1 MSPWEPDRKLYAL
14 LLCLAALLLVAS
26 LATVSPEEHYLM
38 TQNELRLL
46 LEISET
52 LKENSSTLKAEA
64 DSWKQTSETLEIE
77 LENSTVEITNLR
89 LELEAQRPR
98 LTELGTMLA
107 ASETQAGVLA
117 QRLKVS
123 ETIAS
128 GLEQS
133 TIRLS
138 KDLSISNKWKGI
150 WRLAAMV
157 AGAIAAVG
165 WTMILWY
172 P

>member
-1 MSPWEPDRKLYAL
+1 MWPPDRKLYAL
-14 LLCLAALLLVAS
+14 LLCVWALLLVAS
-26 LATVSPEEHYLM
+26 LATVSPEEMYLM

-52 LKENSSTLKAEA
+52 LKANSETLKAEA

-77 LENSTVEITNLR
+77 LENSAVEITSLR
-89 LELEAQRPR
+89 LELESQRPR
-98 LTELGTMLA
+98 LTELGIMLA

-117 QRLKVS
+117 QRLKAS
-123 ETIAS
+123 EMIAN
-128 GLEQS
+128 GLEAS
-133 TIRLS
+133 TIRLV
-138 KDLSISNKWKGI
+138 KDLSKSNKEKSL